1 MLGDNESE
9 IDDNQD
15 NLDNVS
21 LSSDTLAILQSFL
34 AEKKQAE
41 DKFRQLKQI
50 AHQKADVAA
59 LKRRRELV
67 MDDFQ
72 EDWQLSQFW
81 YDDETAERLAIE
93 AINITPPGGSIA
105 CLSCPSV
112 FLQLYKLLHGDSEN
126 NSKSLR
132 ICVFE
137 YDRRFDVFG
146 QDYIFFD
153 FNRACESLCE
163 IDGNNNNTD
172 TEDDNVNSSNKP
184 QILKSAFN
192 TIIADPPFLSEECW
206 RKTAEYIRWLSLPET
221 SLSSNQGDDAA
232 AASFSGPITKVIV
245 CTGAVMGPLIKECV
259 GCVLVNGFT
268 PRHKGDRLSNEFG
281 CFTNYSSALGD
292 AP

>member
-72 EDWQLSQFW
+72 EDWQLRSLTFIPFFVFLKIDTQSCPCISLSCCFSLTIFCLSFRYRLSQFW

-105 CLSCPSV
+105 
-112 FLQLYKLLHGDSEN
+112 
-126 NSKSLR
+126 
-132 ICVFE
+132 
-137 YDRRFDVFG
+137 
-146 QDYIFFD
+146 
-153 FNRACESLCE
+153 
-163 IDGNNNNTD
+163 
-172 TEDDNVNSSNKP
+172 
-184 QILKSAFN
+184 
-192 TIIADPPFLSEECW
+192 W
-206 RKTAEYIRWLSLPET
+206 
-221 SLSSNQGDDAA
+221 
-232 AASFSGPITKVIV
+232 
-245 CTGAVMGPLIKECV
+245 
-259 GCVLVNGFT
+259 
-268 PRHKGDRLSNEFG
+268 
-281 CFTNYSSALGD
+281 
-292 AP
+292 